1 MAKVQ
6 RQREEMEAQR
16 RAALGL
22 APEPEAPAQPT
33 VPGAAGPPSTTD
45 ATPTS
50 VTLEWAAVPAGGDGG
65 SAVTGHKLE
74 FDRGDG
80 RGLCHVYGGAEAR
93 FTVAGLVPGTSYS
106 TRVCAENEHGDTTSC
121 EHEGSCVCRG
131 E

>member
-1 MAKVQ
+1 M
-6 RQREEMEAQR
+6 
-16 RAALGL
+16 
-22 APEPEAPAQPT
+22 
-33 VPGAAGPPSTTD
+33 PSTTD

-106 TRVCAENEHGDTTSC
+106 TRVCAENQ
-121 EHEGSCVCRG
+121 EGYAAGPLRPRRRSLPRCVRATRRIRDGQSSPAPCRSACSAG
-131 E
+131 LARGAVW